1 MISSY
6 TFVLSVSGT
15 NPAPIPCI
23 LCAPE
28 TPFERTG
35 DVAGSTA
42 MTFTSGFFSFR
53 YSPTPVIVP
62 PVPIPATNT
71 STLPSVSS
79 QISGPVVSL
88 CAFGLDGFT
97 NCQATKQPGISFES
111 SSAFAMAPFI
121 PFVPSVRTISAP
133 YALMMLR
140 LSTLMVSGI
149 TMIAL

>member
-15 NPAPIPCI
+15 NPAPIPFI

-79 QISGPVVSL
+79 QISGPVVRIYEL
-88 CAFGLDGFT
+88 
-97 NCQATKQPGISFES
+97 S
-111 SSAFAMAPFI
+111 SYKAA
-121 PFVPSVRTISAP
+121 RD
-133 YALMMLR
+133 LL
-140 LSTLMVSGI
+140 
-149 TMIAL
+149 